1 MQASASP
8 DLQRLLD
15 RQRVAFSREPYPDLA
30 ARKDKLR
37 RLRAALRRDQDR
49 LAEAMSLDFGG
60 RSALES
66 KIADVL
72 GPVLEINHALRH
84 LRAWMRPQRRETEL
98 LFFSN
103 RAWIE
108 YQPKGVVGIIAPW
121 NFPGYLALGPLIAS
135 LAAGNRAMIKMS
147 EFAPRTAEALRAL
160 LGECFAEDE
169 VAVVSGDA
177 EVGKAFAALPF
188 DHLIFT
194 GSTEVGRAV
203 MRAAAEN
210 LVPLTLELGGKSP
223 AIVSRSADLAVA
235 ARKVAH
241 GRLFNAGQVC
251 VAPDYALVP
260 RERVAEFAAAVLKS
274 FSAMVPEPAGNSHYT
289 SIVTP
294 RHVDR
299 LQQLLADARS
309 QGATVLASADSQTG
323 SRRIPLHVLTGVTDA
338 MRVAREEIFGPIL
351 PVLPYDRMDDAIA
364 YVAARPRPLALYYFG
379 SDGKETDAIS
389 RRTHAGGI
397 TINDWGW
404 HVFQHDLPFGGVGAS
419 GMGTYHGKEG
429 FHALSHAKAM
439 FATHRFFPVHL
450 FYPPY
455 GRLVQRLALRVF
467 LGDGARPR
475 GRSRPG

>member
-1 MQASASP
+1 MDTGALRS
-8 DLQRLLD
+8 LLE
-15 RQRVAFSREPYPDLA
+15 RQRDAFARKPYPTRA
-30 ARKDKLR
+30 ARQDKLR
-37 RLRAALRRDQDR
+37 RLKAALRRDQD
-49 LAEAMSLDFGG
+49 LLSDAMALDFGG

-66 KIADVL
+66 KMADVL

-84 LRAWMRPQRRETEL
+84 LRAWMKPQRRQTEL

-103 RAWIE
+103 RAWVE

-121 NFPGYLALGPLIAS
+121 NFPGYLALGPLIAA

-147 EFAPRTAEALRAL
+147 EFAPSTTQAIRTL
-160 LGECFAEDE
+160 LAECFEEDE
-169 VAVVSGDA
+169 VAVVGGDA

-188 DHLIFT
+188 DHLVFT

-203 MRAAAEN
+203 MRAAADN
-210 LVPLTLELGGKSP
+210 LVPVTLELGGKSP
-223 AIVSRSADLAVA
+223 AIVSRSADLRAA

-260 RERVAEFAAAVLKS
+260 RENLQEFAEAVVRAFK
-274 FSAMVPEPAGNSHYT
+274 AMVPEPAHDPHYT
-289 SIVTP
+289 SVITP

-309 QGATVLASADSQTG
+309 QGASVLASAESQSD
-323 SRRIPLHVLTGVTDA
+323 SRRIPLHVVTGVTDA
-338 MRVAREEIFGPIL
+338 MRIAREEIFGPIL
-351 PVLPYDRMDDAIA
+351 PVLPYDHIDDAIA

-379 SDGKETDAIS
+379 SDGEETDAIS

-429 FHALSHAKAM
+429 FHALSHCKSM
-439 FATHRFFPVHL
+439 FAAHRFFPVHL

-455 GRLVQRLALRVF
+455 GRFMQRLALRVF
-467 LGDGARPR
+467 LGDGARR
-475 GRSRPG
+475 RARSRAG